1 MDLTEAIQ
9 AHSAWK
15 MRLRSAITHHETLD
29 EASIC
34 RDDCCKLG
42 RWLHGE
48 ARAQFGTLHSHAECV
63 KKHAAFHKEA
73 GRVAGEINARHYT
86 EAEALLAN
94 RGDYARASNDVIF
107 AIGALKREAGL

>member
-1 MDLTEAIQ
+1 MDLNEAIQ

-29 EASIC
+29 EATIQ

-48 ARAQFGTLHSHAECV
+48 ARSSFGKLASHADCV
-63 KKHAAFHKEA
+63 KKHAAFHQAA
-73 GRVAGEINARHYT
+73 GKVAGEINARHYA
-86 EAEALLAN
+86 EAEAMLASKSE
-94 RGDYARASNDVIF
+94 YAKASNEVIF
-107 AIGALKREAGL
+107 AIGTLKKEAGL